1 MSSWRILFFALAL
14 VWAFA
19 SIYLGNTII
28 RRQLF
33 NTDDLRPINT
43 AISARRQDYD
53 NDEMMNNLVA
63 LALQAAPIGSLG
75 PRGTNRR
82 HARYYDSLFY
92 AALQYGRGAKS
103 SIGASFFTQNNIFLF
118 SSCHFSILVFLIIC
132 RTDLCI

>member
-1 MSSWRILFFALAL
+1 MALSL

-19 SIYLGNTII
+19 SIYMGSSIIQRQFNDDDLLRPMNTNLMPDNKGNTV
-28 RRQLF
+28 
-33 NTDDLRPINT
+33 
-43 AISARRQDYD
+43 ISSTRRQDY
-53 NDEMMNNLVA
+53 NDEKMNNLEA

-118 SSCHFSILVFLIIC
+118 SSCHFFYTSFSNYLSN
-132 RTDLCI
+132 